1 MKGNYKELKVLH
13 VSKGRGSKSANVLV
27 TLQVQ
32 VSMGSGS
39 YFPLGE
45 SNARLYPYF
54 IKKTF

>member
-1 MKGNYKELKVLH
+1 MKGNYKELKLLH

-39 YFPLGE
+39 HFPLGE
-45 SNARLYPYF
+45 SNARLSPYF
-54 IKKTF
+54 IK